1 MTRLRLVIPTL
12 LTLSTLVLCSAPAYA
27 AKAAQAAQTVGE
39 NMPSHHDDRTALGQ
53 FIVDVAAPICVA
65 VLLIA
70 VCLCIYRMIRGPHL
84 ADRVLAGDTIAIL
97 VVGIVAVF
105 SVMLESDLFFDAAL
119 VVAIIGFASTVA
131 FSQYI
136 GAKRKTDDTTTNTPP
151 PETPA

>member
-1 MTRLRLVIPTL
+1 MSRPRPTIPTL
-12 LTLSTLVLCSAPAYA
+12 LTLVTLTLTVLAGLPAYA
-27 AKAAQAAQTVGE
+27 AKPAAD

-53 FIVDVAAPICVA
+53 FIVDVAAPIGVA
-65 VLLIA
+65 LILLAI
-70 VCLCIYRMIRGPHL
+70 CLCIYRMIRGPHL

-105 SVMLESDLFFDAAL
+105 SMMLETALFFDAAL

-136 GAKRKTDDTTTNTPP
+136 GAKRKTDDPASP
-151 PETPA
+151 EPDPSPETPA